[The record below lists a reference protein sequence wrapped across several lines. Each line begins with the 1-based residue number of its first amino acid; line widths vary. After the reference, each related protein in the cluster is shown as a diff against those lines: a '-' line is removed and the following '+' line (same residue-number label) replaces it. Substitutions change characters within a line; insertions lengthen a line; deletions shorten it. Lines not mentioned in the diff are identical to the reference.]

1 MRFALF
7 PETASESS
15 LGFCLLTLCSGAAL
29 FNSDPNKEL
38 QGDRVIYL
46 AGSHL
51 RPAEQEFGPATRTDP
66 SHRTVG
72 QLSLEGTS
80 GDSD

>member
-7 PETASESS
+7 LETASESS
-15 LGFCLLTLCSGAAL
+15 LGFSLLTLCSGAAL
-29 FNSDPNKEL
+29 FNSDANKEL

-46 AGSHL
+46 TGSCL
-51 RPAEQEFGPATRTDP
+51 RSAEQEFGPATRTDP

-72 QLSLEGTS
+72 QLSLGGIS

>member
-38 QGDRVIYL
+38 QGNRVIYL
-46 AGSHL
+46 AGSCL
-51 RPAEQEFGPATRTDP
+51 RSAEQEFGPATRTDT
-66 SHRTVG
+66 SQRTVG